1 MADVRKIMTT
11 DAGRPVG
18 DNQNSLT
25 VGPRG
30 PVVVEDFLLFEKMA
44 HFNRERIPER
54 VVHAKGSGAYGHF
67 VCTSKVLGGE
77 ALQRGGKED
86 ADVPAVFNRGRRKG
100 IGGYRARPARVC
112 AEVL

>member
-1 MADVRKIMTT
+1 MSENKRMTT

-30 PVVVEDFLLFEKMA
+30 PVVFEDFLLFEKMA

-67 VCTSKVLGGE
+67 VCTNPLTQYTTAKLFSSAGKKTPTFLRFSAARR
-77 ALQRGGKED
+77 ALQTPSGTP
-86 ADVPAVFNRGRRKG
+86 AD
-100 IGGYRARPARVC
+100 
-112 AEVL
+112 LL